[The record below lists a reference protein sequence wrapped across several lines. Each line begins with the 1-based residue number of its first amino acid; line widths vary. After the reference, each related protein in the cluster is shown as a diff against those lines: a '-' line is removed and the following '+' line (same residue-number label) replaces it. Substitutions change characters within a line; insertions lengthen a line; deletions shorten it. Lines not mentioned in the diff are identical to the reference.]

1 MTIAIPLL
9 DGSTRNVKSTS
20 IGTVVFPGSGN
31 ALAGNNF
38 PASCAPN
45 FRPASKDANCARG
58 NSASA
63 TCKEAPLEY
72 AATGRG
78 GITAGGGCGE
88 QAATSSNSSDVS
100 MVPAAFFSC
109 PSASNIG
116 VQSAGSS
123 THKAVFGSELCR
135 FEQMHALRCRFL
147 QQAQHSLSCDVKNTP
162 TDFASDEEMEQ
173 RGL

>member
-38 PASCAPN
+38 PATCAPN
-45 FRPASKDANCARG
+45 FRPTKDNVCASNTGASSSCKDAPNELALASG
-58 NSASA
+58 SAASEQVA
-63 TCKEAPLEY
+63 TPN
-72 AATGRG
+72 T
-78 GITAGGGCGE
+78 
-88 QAATSSNSSDVS
+88 NDVS

-109 PSASNIG
+109 PAASSIG
-116 VQSAGSS
+116 AQSVATGSHQAILS
-123 THKAVFGSELCR
+123 SDLCR

-147 QQAQHSLSCDVKNTP
+147 QQAQHSLSCDVKNMPP

-173 RGL
+173 RGLISSMSSQ